1 MTVLTF
7 HLTIN
12 GVDYINYADYRT
24 IRPVDS
30 LRDRSDTMSGVE
42 IRIPFSGNTPEV
54 PIPKSGAQ
62 IILTRGIAGE
72 GQVREFGG
80 IITRVRETQVN
91 PRVMKYVLSC
101 ADYIRW
107 FDRYLLVAEYLTADY
122 PTAGAMVRKIVADSA
137 NKGATDPTYPI
148 TWDTSLVADG
158 ITIPDQKFDY
168 VQPSAAID
176 AIAKLIGYRWDVDYY
191 GRVIFI
197 DPASAANVA
206 PVAVIDCEN
215 DVTAQTVGDIEI
227 EDAADQVINVVYI
240 KNAKAPGLPY
250 TEPLGKGNGS
260 QNFFGVG
267 FEPASLQTT
276 RCEVTAGGVTKV
288 YDTATGNLVYEGL
301 AGKPGDSKTDD
312 VCYLCLPNW
321 GIRFNPGHAPVLNA
335 DVKVTYTPLDSAD
348 TVYER
353 VDYTSIRRMQVREH
367 TVGRYEEVMDAG
379 DLKNATVDSI
389 NARGD
394 LILLQ
399 HQPKL
404 LISCRT
410 MNTVGWTSGQ
420 RLTVVSTKRMG
431 GINKTF
437 YVIEVNKSILSPEVM
452 AYDLRLADDIYGE
465 I

>member
-1 MTVLTF
+1 MVLTF
-7 HLTIN
+7 GLSIN

-30 LRDRSDTMSGVE
+30 LRDRSDTMSGLE
-42 IRIPFSGNTPEV
+42 LRISFDGNTPQV

-62 IILTRGIAGE
+62 IILTRGISGE

-80 IITRVRETQVN
+80 VITRVKETQIS
-91 PRVMKYVLSC
+91 PRVMKYTLSC
-101 ADYIRW
+101 ADFIRW
-107 FDRYLLVAEYLTADY
+107 FDRYLLVAEYLAVDY

-137 NKGATDPTYPI
+137 NKGSTDPAYPI
-148 TWDTSLVADG
+148 TWDTSLVTDG

-176 AIAKLIGYRWDVDYY
+176 QIAKLIGYRWDLDYY
-191 GRVIFI
+191 GRLVFL
-197 DPASAANVA
+197 DPAAASNVA
-206 PVAVIDCEN
+206 PIAVINCET
-215 DVTAQTVGDIEI
+215 DVTSQTIGDIEI
-227 EDAADQVINVVYI
+227 EDAADQVVNVVYI
-240 KNAKAPGLPY
+240 KNAKAPGQPY
-250 TEPLGKGNGS
+250 IEPLATGNGT
-260 QNFFGVG
+260 QQFFSLG
-267 FEPASLQTT
+267 FEPASLSTT
-276 RCEVTAGGVTKV
+276 RCEVTASGTTKV
-288 YDTATGNLVYEGL
+288 YDSATGTLLYEGL
-301 AGKPGDSKTDD
+301 AGKPGDTRTDD
-312 VCYLCLPNW
+312 VLYLCLPNW
-321 GIRFNPGHAPVLNA
+321 GIRFNPGHAPVNNA
-335 DVKVTYTPLDSAD
+335 NVKVTYTPLDSAD

-353 VDYTSIRRMQVREH
+353 VDYNSIKKMVIREH

-399 HQPKL
+399 NQPKL

-410 MNTVGWTSGQ
+410 INTTGWTSGQ

-437 YVIEVNKSILSPEVM
+437 YVIEVNKSILSPSVM

-465 I
+465 L